1 MTPTRPR
8 FRSQRLIKAA
18 PWRVQARHH
27 GAVALTREIAFPK
40 VSMKS
45 LQYRQVLGRE
55 IKTMG
60 HAAKLGR
67 NSKHHNQSGQKEFE
81 LLKSQF
87 LSNIS
92 HELRTPLNVIVG
104 NLCLL
109 LDGLRGDIGDEVRS
123 GISKAMKGCYHML
136 SLVNNLLDLA
146 CLSAGIVQVQR
157 QLVDLRALLE
167 QLGQKWSTRVKEHRL
182 VLLQEIPPSLPQ
194 IMTDKD
200 NLVKILNNLLD
211 NAVKFTSEG
220 KIVLRA
226 CSRGDAVEIGVADT
240 GVGISRDAQQLIF
253 DDFRQVDS
261 SETRVYQG
269 MGLGLAVSEKL
280 VSLLGGRM
288 EVESEVGKGSTFRVI
303 LQREIPHA
311 SQSSDC

>member
-1 MTPTRPR
+1 
-8 FRSQRLIKAA
+8 
-18 PWRVQARHH
+18 
-27 GAVALTREIAFPK
+27 
-40 VSMKS
+40 
-45 LQYRQVLGRE
+45 
-55 IKTMG
+55 
-60 HAAKLGR
+60 
-67 NSKHHNQSGQKEFE
+67 
-81 LLKSQF
+81 
-87 LSNIS
+87 
-92 HELRTPLNVIVG
+92 
-104 NLCLL
+104 
-109 LDGLRGDIGDEVRS
+109 
-123 GISKAMKGCYHML
+123 ML

-303 LQREIPHA
+303 FPREVPHA
-311 SQSSDC
+311 STSYDC

>member
-8 FRSQRLIKAA
+8 LRSQRLIKAA
-18 PWRVQARHH
+18 SWRVQARHH
-27 GAVALTREIAFPK
+27 GALALTRDIACPK

-92 HELRTPLNVIVG
+92 HELRTPLNVIIG

-123 GISKAMKGCYHML
+123 GITKAMKGCYHML
-136 SLVNNLLDLA
+136 TLVNNLVDLA
-146 CLSAGIVQVQR
+146 CLAAGVVEIKKQAI
-157 QLVDLRALLE
+157 DLRGLLDERATKSGALIKDRPVVLI
-167 QLGQKWSTRVKEHRL
+167 KEISP
-182 VLLQEIPPSLPQ
+182 LLPRIE
-194 IMTDKD
+194 TDK
-200 NLVKILNNLLD
+200 NKLEKILGNLLD
-211 NAVKFTSEG
+211 NAVKFTAEG
-220 KIVLRA
+220 QIVLRA
-226 CSRGDAVEIGVADT
+226 YPRSDAVEITVTDT
-240 GVGISRDAQQLIF
+240 GIGISRETQQIIF
-253 DDFRQVDS
+253 EDFRQADS
-261 SETRVYQG
+261 SETRAYQG
-269 MGLGLAVSEKL
+269 MGLGLGVSKKL

-303 LQREIPHA
+303 LPRESPFA
-311 SQSSDC
+311 GKDSDC

>member
-87 LSNIS
+87 LTNIS
-92 HELRTPLNVIVG
+92 HELRTPLNIIIGYVSMI
-104 NLCLL
+104 
-109 LDGLRGDIGDEVRS
+109 LDGLMGKLEDETRS
-123 GISKAMKGCYHML
+123 GLTKAMNASYHML
-136 SLVNNLLDLA
+136 TLVNNLVDLA
-146 CLSAGIVQVQR
+146 CLAAGVVEIKKQAI
-157 QLVDLRALLE
+157 DLRGLLDELATKSGALIKDRPVVLI
-167 QLGQKWSTRVKEHRL
+167 KEISP
-182 VLLQEIPPSLPQ
+182 LLPRIE
-194 IMTDKD
+194 TDKD
-200 NLVKILNNLLD
+200 KLEKILGNLLD
-211 NAVKFTSEG
+211 NAVKFTAEG
-220 KIVLRA
+220 QIVLRA
-226 CSRGDAVEIGVADT
+226 YPRSGAVEVTVTDT
-240 GVGISRDAQQLIF
+240 GIGISREIQQVIF
-253 DDFRQVDS
+253 EDFRQADS
-261 SETRVYQG
+261 SETRGYQG
-269 MGLGLAVSEKL
+269 MGLGLALSKKL
-280 VSLLGGRM
+280 LGLLGGRI
-288 EVESEVGKGSTFRVI
+288 EAESEVGKGSTFRVI
-303 LQREIPHA
+303 LPRESPNA
-311 SQSSDC
+311 GKDSDC